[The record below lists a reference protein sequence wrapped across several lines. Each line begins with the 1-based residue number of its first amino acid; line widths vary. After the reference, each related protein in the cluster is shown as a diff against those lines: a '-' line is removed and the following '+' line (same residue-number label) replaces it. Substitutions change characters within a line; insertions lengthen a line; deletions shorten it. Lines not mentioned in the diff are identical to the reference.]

1 MKRLFCL
8 LFALGLLLMGCE
20 AAPQAATQT
29 DMSAENDEPVPIET
43 EISVDVLNLPKTTEE
58 KPEPER
64 LLTDGQV
71 RIIEELLTRWYHFIG
86 SYEEE
91 DFSDLFFADSQT
103 EALQH
108 AASCRTLAAIRD
120 AAEEDLRMTKCD
132 VTLTVTSVEGSG
144 EVVVELLENTVM
156 QFAGLDVESELFDL
170 PHIFMMREAGEDEW
184 VITHHEADDN
194 PYFSFTYKEG
204 CGTDPNLPVF
214 LRNIERRKL
223 LRGETAQVSFPCDHP
238 YDRQAALAYM
248 TEYCSH
254 RNEEWYTYDDVGGNC
269 MNFGSQILLAG
280 GIPMDYEGDAKWYWK
295 SVRKVDLPFIN
306 VGDFVDYARTNEG
319 FGLVADMDA
328 GYYTGEVGDLL
339 IFGVNSSRH
348 TTAICDVVKD
358 AEGNVIDYLLCSNT
372 TNYRNFPA
380 GAYYYTGQRLVKIY
394 GWNE

>member
-1 MKRLFCL
+1 MKKLFCL
-8 LFALGLLLMGCE
+8 LFALGLLLTGCSFFEKTTENTDELPPE
-20 AAPQAATQT
+20 AEHSEQEILPP
-29 DMSAENDEPVPIET
+29 M
-43 EISVDVLNLPKTTEE
+43 EISVAFL
-58 KPEPER
+58 ER
-64 LLTDGQV
+64 QESLTSGQMEV
-71 RIIEELLTRWYHFIG
+71 IQKLIGRWYHFIG
-86 SYEEE
+86 SFEEE
-91 DFSDLFFADSQT
+91 DFSELFDADART

-108 AASCRTLAAIRD
+108 AASCRTLVAIRQ
-120 AAEEDLRMTKCD
+120 AALEDLRMTRCA
-132 VTLTVTSVEGSG
+132 VTLTVTEVSDSGG
-144 EVVVELLENTVM
+144 EVRIELDENTVM

-170 PHIFMMREAGEDEW
+170 PHIFKMRNVGGDEW

-194 PYFSFTYKEG
+194 PYFSFTYQEG

-214 LRNIERRKL
+214 LRNIERRQL
-223 LRGETAQVSFPCDHP
+223 LRGETAQVSFSCDHP

-248 TEYCSH
+248 TEYCAH
-254 RNEEWYTYDDVGGNC
+254 RNGAWYAYDDVGGNC

-280 GIPMDYEGDAKWYWK
+280 GIPMDYEGDAKWYWE
-295 SVRKVDLPFIN
+295 SVNRTDLPFIN
-306 VGDFVDYARTNEG
+306 VGEFVEYARTNRG

-348 TTAICDVVKD
+348 TTAICGFVKD
-358 AEGNVIDYLLCSNT
+358 GEGNVIDYLLCSNT